1 MKKLDTSLH
10 KPLKASNRY
19 LSNKK
24 LTLYIVRKG
33 TGEYKMANSSPCLD
47 CFMKMKEFNI
57 RYIVYSGKNGEIL
70 KQRFRDYTPKI
81 ITLGRRYLNKTT
93 ENSSC
98 SETCSASSSSSSN
111 SSVLS

>member
-1 MKKLDTSLH
+1 MKKLDISLH
-10 KPLKASNRY
+10 KPINPSNRY

-33 TGEYKMANSSPCLD
+33 NGEYKMANSSPCLD

-81 ITLGRRYLNKTT
+81 ITLGRRYLNKYSEIDETYKDSSST
-93 ENSSC
+93 ASSSC
-98 SETCSASSSSSSN
+98 SSSI
-111 SSVLS
+111 LS